1 MAKTK
6 QLIGFNLTTPA
17 EGKQV
22 TKNRTPKILVKKKH
36 RFDVVPANVPA
47 LNPAN
52 FLSRHLEYALRA
64 AVVSLEHGTDEE
76 RTELADSLR
85 TTFGL

>member
-1 MAKTK
+1 MAKKTR
-6 QLIGFNLTTPA
+6 QPIGFDLNQTTEAPKRKA
-17 EGKQV
+17 
-22 TKNRTPKILVKKKH
+22 TKLFVKKK
-36 RFDVVPANVPA
+36 RPLEIVPANVPA

-64 AVVSLEHGTDEE
+64 AVVSLEHGSNEE
-76 RTELADSLR
+76 RAELANDLK

>member
-6 QLIGFNLTTPA
+6 QPIGFDLTTPESPA
-17 EGKQV
+17 PSRRKAV
-22 TKNRTPKILVKKKH
+22 KPIVKKK
-36 RFDVVPANVPA
+36 RPLEIVPANVPA

-64 AVVSLEHGTDEE
+64 AVVSLEHGSDEE
-76 RTELADSLR
+76 RADLAQDLR
-85 TTFGL
+85 ATFGL